1 MSAHATRVGSAIS
14 LAIDSDFSCRMAS
27 AKSGLDAWSR
37 LPRHPVA
44 WWYRF
49 SRKPKDMG
57 PVDIFSLKRIMD
69 TNIRNA
75 CIVAGVCWFMTRD
88 IQTAAI
94 VGAVSFAATMV

>member
-1 MSAHATRVGSAIS
+1 
-14 LAIDSDFSCRMAS
+14 
-27 AKSGLDAWSR
+27 
-37 LPRHPVA
+37 
-44 WWYRF
+44 
-49 SRKPKDMG
+49 MG